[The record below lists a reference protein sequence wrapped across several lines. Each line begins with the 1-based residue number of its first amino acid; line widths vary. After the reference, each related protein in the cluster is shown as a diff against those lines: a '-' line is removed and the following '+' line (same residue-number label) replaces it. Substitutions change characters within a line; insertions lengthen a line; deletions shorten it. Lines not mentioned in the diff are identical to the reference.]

1 MTNWE
6 LARYLIDAK
15 KSIDSLM
22 YISLHKQELTMINLR
37 DAINEKRRSF
47 YVNLCVVLDKCFPN
61 SKKEICQDPIID
73 SVYYERDKNF
83 AHKDKNYIAKEY
95 ETIDVIVDELK
106 CQMLKAK
113 EICFTYLPAN
123 LTLDFLPFD
132 SNYFRLANGVTREKE
147 EQLKQIK
154 HPLKDKGKIVEG
166 TVKEYNVFYD
176 TEDLKK
182 IPDKERSNY
191 AVIMSAGLC
200 IEEML
205 QNMQDAS
212 IRINVI
218 YGQNMWVSVNQ
229 EKINQIVRMRKLKLL
244 DVFDIPYEPKT
255 KKELKSVIEL
265 MRKEGL
271 LNDEI

>member
-1 MTNWE
+1 
-6 LARYLIDAK
+6 
-15 KSIDSLM
+15 
-22 YISLHKQELTMINLR
+22 
-37 DAINEKRRSF
+37 
-47 YVNLCVVLDKCFPN
+47 
-61 SKKEICQDPIID
+61 
-73 SVYYERDKNF
+73 
-83 AHKDKNYIAKEY
+83 
-95 ETIDVIVDELK
+95 
-106 CQMLKAK
+106 MLKAK

-154 HPLKDKGKIVEG
+154 HPLRDKGKIVES
-166 TVKEYNVFYD
+166 TVKEYNVFHD

-255 KKELKSVIEL
+255 KKELKSLIEL